1 MHLQNDRLT
10 SVPPKLIAVETIIL
24 HRWVNREVFNRV
36 LDEEP
41 VQMMNRL
48 FFWTISF
55 SLVVAAQSIAWNGN
69 NWAMACDFR
78 GNDLSSARVPGERC
92 TETCR
97 NTPGCT
103 HFTWTNYNGGT
114 CWMKQGS
121 VSKDQAI
128 GTTDYNM
135 VCGVLYDQPT
145 QPSNAK

>member
-1 MHLQNDRLT
+1 MHLRDDFLT
-10 SVPPKLIAVETIIL
+10 PVLTGLMVGVAIKL
-24 HRWVNREVFNRV
+24 RKWVNRRVFNRV
-36 LDEEP
+36 LEEESI
-41 VQMMNRL
+41 QMMNRL
-48 FFWTISF
+48 FYLSISL
-55 SLVVAAQSIAWNGN
+55 SLVVAAQSVAWNGN

-78 GNDLSSARVPGERC
+78 GNDLGSAQVSGERC

-114 CWMKQGS
+114 CWMKRGS
-121 VSKDQAI
+121 VSKDQAVA
-128 GTTDYNM
+128 TTDYNM